1 MVDAAPVPQDKTRF
15 GLFAVTNVAELLER
29 SAYYGF
35 VSVFG
40 LYLDSLGYGGAA
52 IGAISVILL
61 AFPYIIPLLSGALAE
76 KVGYK
81 PMMLGALALYTTGYG
96 LLASTSSLA
105 GILTGTTLVAT
116 GAGGFKPIATASIA
130 HVTAERHRSLGY
142 TIYYTGINVGGF
154 LGPLTVALLT
164 DSYQAGFV
172 VAGVIMASALLLT
185 LLAFRNP
192 VAPQKEASVG
202 QALAKLGAIFEDRR
216 LVVLL
221 LIFSGFWFL
230 YSMNFSF
237 LVLYL
242 DRFVD
247 LPSWFKPSLQQS
259 INPLIVI
266 FLGIPLGTLATKFDP
281 RRMMTV
287 GILLYLVG
295 FTLLGFVPV
304 FTAFLAGLFIATVGE
319 ILAYPAFLAYIARI
333 APKDRVAVYQSY
345 GFLPLFIG
353 FFFGPLATGP
363 VFDALAVEASRPSLF
378 WAVPITFGLLALVGF
393 LLMAARDQA
402 EAGPRRQATARAL
415 IVLLLVPA
423 LFAAGALAGTQDTK
437 DGFTDGEPTVGL
449 EAVAMDLITD
459 STAQGETTTVPFA
472 IPSDARGNLTFTL
485 RWTDEATTTPGASNR
500 ADAFRLAIFDV
511 NGAVLKQGQNPN
523 PVNGEGRVV
532 LVVPAASPG
541 PLRLDVTMISSGDQV
556 VLVPLS
562 DPVLLAADDANAWS
576 LEPVKEI
583 VPAAS

>member
-1 MVDAAPVPQDKTRF
+1 MVDAAAAAAKDQDQTRF

-81 PMMLGALALYTTGYG
+81 PMMVAALLLYTGGYAT
-96 LLASTSSLA
+96 LASAANLA
-105 GILTGTTLVAT
+105 GILTGTALVAT

-154 LGPLTVALLT
+154 LGPISVALLT
-164 DSYQAGFV
+164 DSYRAGFV
-172 VAGVIMASALLLT
+172 VAGIIMASALTLT

-192 VAPQKEASVG
+192 VAPQKESSVL
-202 QALAKLGAIFEDRR
+202 QALGKLGAIFHDRR

-221 LIFSGFWFL
+221 VIFSGFWFL

-242 DRFVD
+242 DRFVE
-247 LPSWFKPSLQQS
+247 LPTWFKPSLQQS

-266 FLGIPLGTLATKFDP
+266 FLGIPLGTLATKYDP

-295 FTLLGFVPV
+295 FTLLGFVP
-304 FTAFLAGLFIATVGE
+304 FFAAFLAGLFIATVGE
-319 ILAYPAFLAYIARI
+319 ILAYPAFLAHIARI

-345 GFLPLFIG
+345 GFLPLFMG

-363 VFDALAVEASRPSLF
+363 FYEALAVDAGRPTLF
-378 WAVPITFGLLALVGF
+378 WAIPISVG
-393 LLMAARDQA
+393 
-402 EAGPRRQATARAL
+402 
-415 IVLLLVPA
+415 VL
-423 LFAAGALAGTQDTK
+423 ALAGFLATAAHQGPEDK
-437 DGFTDGEPTVGL
+437 RRSGYGRAALVLVLVPMLFIGAALAGQAPGMGEEVQPPAAGTLLGRQ
-449 EAVAMDLITD
+449 TG
-459 STAQGETTTVPFA
+459 SAQQGQPLQFA
-472 IPSDARGNLTFTL
+472 IAIPPGTGNVTFTL
-485 RWTDEATTTPGASNR
+485 TWADE
-500 ADAFRLAIFDV
+500 
-511 NGAVLKQGQNPN
+511 
-523 PVNGEGRVV
+523 
-532 LVVPAASPG
+532 PAASQLPG
-541 PLRLDVTMISSGDQV
+541 AANQPDTFDFDVQFPGLTTGAFGAQSPLVVEQDATGFSGNVTV
-556 VLVPLS
+556 VLTLTQSPGTTFLGQEVAPDGS
-562 DPVLLAADDANAWS
+562 NDWTFEAVTR
-576 LEPVKEI
+576 
-583 VPAAS
+583 